1 MINAPIHTPLK
12 ICLRM
17 IKEALEK
24 NSAKQLLEQYAK
36 FRELS
41 VAYYNSTEYPKY
53 ETLPFKPNA
62 IFMLLYNE
70 LYYRHIL
77 EELKTE
83 EEYVVGIQEY
93 QDSFQ
98 NFIDLFNCL
107 IEVGDSEGEKQLYL
121 PAEWVWDII
130 NSFTNQY
137 HEYHKLEEVQQQ
149 GEQKSKDVWNPKS
162 VLKYLHFLS
171 EQAGFGL
178 DQPMN
183 EDFTKLINV
192 PMRSRDACFLAGFYS
207 LCGLLRVHT
216 SMGDFESGL
225 AAARLIFVY
234 MERHSLHSITFKLDC
249 YFYRGFCLF
258 MLRRWKDAEKMLD
271 YVLTVGSAQRWSQ
284 KNATST
290 EHGHKQ
296 VERSKSLL
304 AILAACFNS
313 RGKRHRNDEQ
323 DLEEEVQNLRFSLL
337 TQEENFATFT
347 KTFLKGATFLS
358 EEQQKKQSECF
369 VRLLNDIR
377 NKQLKTLLDL
387 YTTIS
392 LDKLRVH
399 VNKTMDQKELEC
411 ALLHQKLQM
420 EIENTMA
427 DSRTGELVE
436 QNTLDFHVDREIL
449 HVAQIEREVD
459 YTERFLREIGI
470 MNDLTSKLKKI

>member
-17 IKEALEK
+17 IQEALEK
-24 NSAKQLLEQYAK
+24 NSPKGLLEQYVK

-41 VAYYNSTEYPKY
+41 VAYYSSTEYPKY
-53 ETLPFKPNA
+53 ESLPFPPNA
-62 IFMLLYNE
+62 TFMLLYNE

-77 EELKTE
+77 EELKSE
-83 EEYVVGIQEY
+83 EEYVVGVQEY

-98 NFIDLFNCL
+98 NFVDLFNML
-107 IEVGDSEGEKQLYL
+107 IDIGESEEKKMHL

-137 HEYHKLEEVQQQ
+137 HEYHRLEDLPEQ
-149 GEQKSKDVWNPKS
+149 GERDKDVWNAKS

-171 EQAGFGL
+171 EQAGFRL
-178 DQPMN
+178 DQTMN
-183 EDFTKLINV
+183 EDFMKLINL
-192 PMRSRDACFLAGFYS
+192 PMRSRDACFLAGYYS
-207 LCGLLRVHT
+207 LCGLLRVH
-216 SMGDFESGL
+216 SAMGDYESGL
-225 AAARLIFVY
+225 AAARLLFIY
-234 MERHSLHSITFKLDC
+234 MDRHSVHSITFKLDC

-258 MLRRWKDAEKMLD
+258 MLRRWKDAEKHLD
-271 YVLTVGSAQRWSQ
+271 YVYSVGSAQRWSQ

-296 VERSKSLL
+296 VERSKCLL

-313 RGKRHRNDEQ
+313 RGKKHRNDEQ
-323 DLEEEVQNLRFSLL
+323 ELEEEVQNLRFSLL
-337 TQEENFATFT
+337 NQEENFATFT
-347 KTFLKGATFLS
+347 KTFQKGATFLS
-358 EEQQKKQSECF
+358 ELQLKKQSECF
-369 VRLLNDIR
+369 VRLLSDIR

-399 VNKTMDQKELEC
+399 VNKTMDQTELEC

-427 DSRTGELVE
+427 DSRSGELVE

-470 MNDLTSKLKKI
+470 MGDLTNKLRKI

>member
-17 IKEALEK
+17 IWEALEK
-24 NSAKQLLEQYAK
+24 NSPNGLLEQYVK

-41 VAYYNSTEYPKY
+41 VAYYSSTEYPKY
-53 ETLPFKPNA
+53 ESLPFGPNA
-62 IFMLLYNE
+62 TFMLLYNE

-77 EELKTE
+77 EELKSE

-98 NFIDLFNCL
+98 NFVDLFNML
-107 IEVGDSEGEKQLYL
+107 IDIGESDGKKKLHL

-137 HEYHKLEEVQQQ
+137 HEYHRLEDLPEQ
-149 GEQKSKDVWNPKS
+149 GERNKDVWNAKS

-171 EQAGFGL
+171 EQAGFRL
-178 DQPMN
+178 DQPLN
-183 EDFTKLINV
+183 EEFLKLINV

-207 LCGLLRVHT
+207 LCGLLRIHS
-216 SMGDFESGL
+216 SMGDYESGL
-225 AAARLIFVY
+225 AAARLIFIY
-234 MERHSLHSITFKLDC
+234 MDRHSVHSITFKLDS

-271 YVLTVGSAQRWSQ
+271 YVYSVGSAQRWSQ

-290 EHGHKQ
+290 EHGQKQ
-296 VERSKSLL
+296 VERSKCLL

-313 RGKRHRNDEQ
+313 RGKKHRNDEQ
-323 DLEEEVQNLRFSLL
+323 DLEEEVQDLKDSLT
-337 TQEENFATFT
+337 TQEENFASFTQTFQ
-347 KTFLKGATFLS
+347 KGVNFLS
-358 EEQQKKQSECF
+358 ELQLKKQSECF
-369 VRLLNDIR
+369 VRLLRDIR

-399 VNKTMDQKELEC
+399 MNKTMDQNDLEC

-427 DSRTGELVE
+427 DSRSGELVE

-459 YTERFLREIGI
+459 YTERFLREIGT
-470 MNDLTSKLKKI
+470 MSDLTNKLRKM

>member
-17 IKEALEK
+17 IWEALEK
-24 NSAKQLLEQYAK
+24 NSPKGLLEQYVK

-41 VAYYNSTEYPKY
+41 VAYYSSTEYPKY
-53 ETLPFKPNA
+53 ESLPFEPNA
-62 IFMLLYNE
+62 TFMLLYNE

-77 EELKTE
+77 EELKSE

-98 NFIDLFNCL
+98 NFVDLFNML
-107 IEVGDSEGEKQLYL
+107 IDIGESDGKKKLHL

-137 HEYHKLEEVQQQ
+137 HEYHKLEDLPEQ
-149 GEQKSKDVWNPKS
+149 GERNKDVWNAKS

-171 EQAGFGL
+171 EQAGFRL
-178 DQPMN
+178 DQPLN
-183 EDFTKLINV
+183 EEFLKLINV

-207 LCGLLRVHT
+207 LCGLLRIHS
-216 SMGDFESGL
+216 SMGDYESGL

-234 MERHSLHSITFKLDC
+234 MDRHSVHSITFKLDS

-271 YVLTVGSAQRWSQ
+271 YVYSVGSAQRWSQ

-290 EHGHKQ
+290 EHGQKQ
-296 VERSKSLL
+296 VERSKCLL

-313 RGKRHRNDEQ
+313 RGKKHRGDEQ
-323 DLEEEVQNLRFSLL
+323 DLEEEVQDLKDSLT
-337 TQEENFATFT
+337 TQEENFASFTQTFQ
-347 KTFLKGATFLS
+347 KGVTFLS
-358 EEQQKKQSECF
+358 ELQLKKQSECF

-399 VNKTMDQKELEC
+399 MNKTMDQSDLEC

-427 DSRTGELVE
+427 DSRSGELVE

-449 HVAQIEREVD
+449 HVAQIERKVD

-470 MNDLTSKLKKI
+470 MSDLTNKLRKM